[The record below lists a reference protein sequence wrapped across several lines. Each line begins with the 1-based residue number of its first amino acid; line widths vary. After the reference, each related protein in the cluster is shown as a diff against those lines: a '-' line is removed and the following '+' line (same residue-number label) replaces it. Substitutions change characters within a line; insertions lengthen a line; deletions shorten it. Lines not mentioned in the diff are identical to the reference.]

1 MCLLCVCARV
11 CMIYMNVCICV
22 YVRVYVCV
30 CVCVCVCAR
39 ACMRVYLRVSEL
51 MQKVHI
57 SRTKLQA
64 YTLTH
69 HGETGHT
76 DNTVLI

>member
-1 MCLLCVCARV
+1 M
-11 CMIYMNVCICV
+11 
-22 YVRVYVCV
+22 CV
-30 CVCVCVCAR
+30 CVCVYDLYECMHLCVRACVRLCVCVCVRAR